1 MLKQLWADLF
11 VNSLAFLRCLYTN
24 MINSLKDV
32 LQCVIWVF
40 VISELIHMIGSMT
53 LSSPPVAGVW
63 WAHWR
68 RCPVSAVTSSN
79 WMLHTGGGWGE
90 TPPPPPHMI
99 Q

>member
-40 VISELIHMIGSMT
+40 VISELIHLIGSMT
-53 LSSPPVAGVW
+53 LSLSSPPVAGV
-63 WAHWR
+63 
-68 RCPVSAVTSSN
+68 
-79 WMLHTGGGWGE
+79 
-90 TPPPPPHMI
+90 
-99 Q
+99 